1 MEPRRLRI
9 AVDVG
14 GTFTDAT
21 LWDPRDSRLVAE
33 KVLTTPADRA
43 VGVLESIDAAIA
55 AAGAGLDEVAEVVHG
70 STTGTNALI
79 ERTGAKVGLLTTE
92 GFRDVLEIGR
102 IMRPEAGLY
111 DFSVDLPPPLV
122 PRYLR
127 LEARERL
134 DADGR
139 VLIPLDESS
148 VAEAGGADALVV
160 ANALLGMAIDVE
172 SFRPK
177 LGNLMGGLTGPAF
190 KPVILRMVYQCARAV
205 GLPVIGCGGISGV
218 EDAVEYMLAGATA
231 VQVGTVNFVHP
242 ARMIE
247 IIEALPNFLRRQGLT
262 RVSDLTGAMRAAA
275 ADSLWAAVG

>member
-1 MEPRRLRI
+1 MRV

-21 LWDPRDSRLVAE
+21 LWDPDSARLVAA
-33 KVLTTPADRA
+33 KALTTPSDRA
-43 VGVLESIDAAIA
+43 HGVLASIEAAVD
-55 AAGAGLDEVAEVVHG
+55 AAGATLGEVAEVIHG

-102 IMRPEAGLY
+102 IMRPDAGLY

-139 VLIPLDESS
+139 VLVPLDEAS
-148 VAEAGGADALVV
+148 VTRAAERFAQEGVEAV
-160 ANALLGMAIDVE
+160 AVCLLFSFLNAEHEERA
-172 SFRPK
+172 
-177 LGNLMGGLTGPAF
+177 
-190 KPVILRMVYQCARAV
+190 ARA
-205 GLPVIGCGGISGV
+205 
-218 EDAVEYMLAGATA
+218 
-231 VQVGTVNFVHP
+231 
-242 ARMIE
+242 
-247 IIEALPNFLRRQGLT
+247 
-262 RVSDLTGAMRAAA
+262 RVRLG
-275 ADSLWAAVG
+275 